1 MEPERIAMP
10 EIFSQPLHS
19 QKPETLE
26 VARQLPPARTIFPVL
41 LFYCCLIAFT
51 YLSACGFPRL
61 LDQID
66 GQYAGAAREM
76 ISNHHWLVPTQ
87 NGVPRLRKPPLTY
100 WLEIISFQSLGLN
113 EFAARL
119 PVSLATLGWFIAVG
133 LLAYECS
140 RDKLSSVASSVIL
153 ATFFGTFQFSHLVMP
168 ELLFA
173 LLLTCSFWLLIR
185 LAKKNE
191 TADRLSPEL
200 VFLWIVMALGVLCK
214 GAHGLLLPIGILAV
228 AAWLRPTL
236 RPVFW
241 RIILSKTGWLI
252 FAALVCPWY
261 LAIEHHYPGF
271 ILDQFGNEQA
281 NMLIGRRWPVDGAH
295 LPLLG
300 FWLEQL
306 AVLFP
311 WTFLIPGAVVASC
324 RFLKS
329 GQRVS
334 SDTLLL
340 SLWFFIYAAAITFAN
355 LQDYYL
361 VICLPLVAI
370 WLAWSFTQ
378 NLRQLFTS
386 FFPGSLLI
394 LSGAVGISLGS
405 QQIAPFFHAQKGAL
419 ASEMAVTSVATAF
432 ADLAGAVSR
441 SLTIGLLLFGSCAV
455 IAGITLIVLRRHRR
469 IALLILPPFV
479 LIICILGL
487 LEEVVLQDYL
497 SSGSIASAINRNSD
511 PNTLI
516 VSKGSISDRTSLYF
530 YLNRKICWLE
540 GDPNQEYVTRRYG
553 KGDDLYLSTSD
564 LRKAW
569 YSPQKVYLILDHA
582 SLSSICKGLQLDPN
596 KLRVLI
602 TTPTDLVIA
611 NGG

>member
-10 EIFSQPLHS
+10 EVISQPLHS
-19 QKPETLE
+19 RRPESRE
-26 VARQLPPARTIFPVL
+26 VARKLPPARSILPIL
-41 LFYCCLIAFT
+41 LLYCCLIAIT

-76 ISNHHWLVPTQ
+76 ISNHGWLVPTQ
-87 NGVPRLRKPPLTY
+87 NGIPRLRKPPLTY
-100 WLEIISFQSLGLN
+100 WLEMTSFESLGLS

-133 LLAYECS
+133 LLAYECT

-168 ELLFA
+168 EPIFG

-191 TADRLSPEL
+191 ATDCLSPEL
-200 VFLWIVMALGVLCK
+200 VLLWVAMALGVLCK
-214 GAHGLLLPIGILAV
+214 GAHGLLLPIGVLAI
-228 AAWLRPTL
+228 AALLRPGL
-236 RPVFW
+236 RPLLR
-241 RIILSKTGWLI
+241 RIVLSKVGWLI

-261 LAIEHHYPGF
+261 LAIEHRYPGF
-271 ILDQFGNEQA
+271 ILDHFGNEQA
-281 NMLIGRRWPVDGAH
+281 NMLIGRRWPVDGSH

-311 WTFLIPGAVVASC
+311 WTFFIPGALVASY

-329 GQRVS
+329 GQRIS
-334 SDTLLL
+334 PETLVL
-340 SLWFFIYAAAITFAN
+340 SLWFFIYAVGITFAN

-361 VICLPLVAI
+361 LICLPLVAI

-378 NLRQLFTS
+378 RLNRLFTS
-386 FFPGSLLI
+386 ILPGLL
-394 LSGAVGISLGS
+394 LTLCGSVGIALGS
-405 QQIAPFFHAQKGAL
+405 QQVAPLFHPHKSPL
-419 ASEMAVTSVATAF
+419 AVEIAVTSVPTAL
-432 ADLAGAVSR
+432 ADLAGAVNR
-441 SLTIGLLLFGSCAV
+441 SLTVALLLFGACAIV
-455 IAGITLIVLRRHRR
+455 AGITLIVLQQQRR
-469 IALLILPPFV
+469 IAILVLPPLV
-479 LIICILGL
+479 LIICTLGL
-487 LEEVVLQDYL
+487 LEEVALQDYL
-497 SSGSIASAINRNSD
+497 SSASIAFAINRNSD
-511 PNTLI
+511 PDTLV

-530 YLNRKICWLE
+530 YLSRKLYWLD
-540 GDPNQEYVTRRYG
+540 GDPNQEYATRRYG
-553 KGDDLYLSTSD
+553 EGKDLYLNTAD
-564 LRKAW
+564 LQKAW
-569 YSPQKVYLILDHA
+569 YSPQKLYLILDHA
-582 SLSSICKGLQLDPN
+582 SLSSICKELELDPK

-611 NGG
+611 NQG